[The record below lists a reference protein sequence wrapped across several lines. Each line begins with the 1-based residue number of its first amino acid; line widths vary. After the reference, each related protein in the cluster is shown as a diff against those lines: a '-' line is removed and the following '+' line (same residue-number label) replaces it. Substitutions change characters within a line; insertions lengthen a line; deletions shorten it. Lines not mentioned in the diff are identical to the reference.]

1 MAIPLIEVLR
11 RHRCIGRRDGLFTVS
26 VVT

>member
-1 MAIPLIEVLR
+1 LIEVLR